1 MDDSNSMNQDIPK
14 NSLLTI
20 VNTIYS
26 LLSINKEIKEED
38 ALYSDEIYIEI
49 ISSLIPD
56 LQDEITPGQTPE
68 EKVEIIKN
76 LLSLLNNL
84 IEANLSDID
93 AEKLILEHDKESAKN
108 FLELL
113 LELISTL
120 MNAGEEEVEEDE
132 DNILGKHNI
141 SDGNINNK
149 KVKSTSFEG
158 NKKYNKEDEINID
171 NLESLK
177 MSLDKKSENKKT
189 ENNKNEESEEMKIDG
204 GYFGLDKEKSQSEEN
219 LIYNKEKNEDNKSNS
234 KIMNISHISDDIK
247 DKKIEIEDELNSNKK
262 SYEIPA
268 LLEGE
273 EKDTN
278 KKNLEKEFD
287 NDEEENSPN
296 KIKYEENKF
305 NLQNSEDD
313 LSSNNLK
320 EYAYSV
326 PNPYNKPLLSNNNS
340 SEDYG
345 ESRKDKNKKK
355 KEDDDIDLNYNDE
368 LDIKD
373 INKNSNTSLIN
384 SNISLHSKKSKNS
397 NRVNDS
403 KLQESSNKN
412 TSSKK
417 KESVLGGNN
426 KVSNKSSSKKGNKS
440 NTNNSKN
447 DNENEEEITES
458 LSNDISKSS
467 IYTIQ
472 EGSKASLG
480 SKNSKK
486 NKNSN
491 LNKSKNSKK
500 SSNKGNSNRSSCSTI
515 INSEVPLGDQG
526 FKSELVKELQ
536 KIYGNKMAKVLQGPN
551 NSFSNLD
558 LVIQELKM
566 AKKQEKQMRM
576 QQNSNSKDKNI
587 DDKINEINSIEDIYL
602 NKEFLIKNQKQIQ
615 QFLQMHS
622 QNLKRRQNE
631 QEKYIRD
638 IGQNIQFMRK
648 MKDYEL
654 KRIEDEIQ
662 RKKEMNVNNGDE
674 EVYFVKKIFDMNLQ
688 LEMNNCNREIE
699 SIKMIN
705 EMKEEEKNKNIFDID
720 RYYTDKIA
728 ILNEIG
734 RREKK
739 EKRRSKMEGDLI
751 YEQLRIVPKK
761 SLRKKLKQIINSMDD
776 DYYNN
781 VEVNNNNQEEI
792 EKILDN
798 YYKK

>member
-1 MDDSNSMNQDIPK
+1 
-14 NSLLTI
+14 
-20 VNTIYS
+20 
-26 LLSINKEIKEED
+26 
-38 ALYSDEIYIEI
+38 
-49 ISSLIPD
+49 
-56 LQDEITPGQTPE
+56 
-68 EKVEIIKN
+68 
-76 LLSLLNNL
+76 
-84 IEANLSDID
+84 
-93 AEKLILEHDKESAKN
+93 
-108 FLELL
+108 
-113 LELISTL
+113 
-120 MNAGEEEVEEDE
+120 
-132 DNILGKHNI
+132 
-141 SDGNINNK
+141 
-149 KVKSTSFEG
+149 
-158 NKKYNKEDEINID
+158 
-171 NLESLK
+171 
-177 MSLDKKSENKKT
+177 
-189 ENNKNEESEEMKIDG
+189 
-204 GYFGLDKEKSQSEEN
+204 
-219 LIYNKEKNEDNKSNS
+219 
-234 KIMNISHISDDIK
+234 
-247 DKKIEIEDELNSNKK
+247 
-262 SYEIPA
+262 
-268 LLEGE
+268 
-273 EKDTN
+273 
-278 KKNLEKEFD
+278 
-287 NDEEENSPN
+287 
-296 KIKYEENKF
+296 
-305 NLQNSEDD
+305 
-313 LSSNNLK
+313 
-320 EYAYSV
+320 
-326 PNPYNKPLLSNNNS
+326 
-340 SEDYG
+340 
-345 ESRKDKNKKK
+345 
-355 KEDDDIDLNYNDE
+355 
-368 LDIKD
+368 
-373 INKNSNTSLIN
+373 
-384 SNISLHSKKSKNS
+384 
-397 NRVNDS
+397 
-403 KLQESSNKN
+403 
-412 TSSKK
+412 
-417 KESVLGGNN
+417 
-426 KVSNKSSSKKGNKS
+426 
-440 NTNNSKN
+440 
-447 DNENEEEITES
+447 
-458 LSNDISKSS
+458 
-467 IYTIQ
+467 
-472 EGSKASLG
+472 
-480 SKNSKK
+480 
-486 NKNSN
+486 
-491 LNKSKNSKK
+491 
-500 SSNKGNSNRSSCSTI
+500 
-515 INSEVPLGDQG
+515 VPLGDQG

-654 KRIEDEIQ
+654 KRLEDEIQ
-662 RKKEMNVNNGDE
+662 RKKEMNVNNADE
-674 EVYFVKKIFDMNLQ
+674 EVNFVKKVFDMNLQ

>member
-1 MDDSNSMNQDIPK
+1 MDESNSINQDIPK
-14 NSLLTI
+14 SSLLTI

-26 LLSINKEIKEED
+26 LLSINKEIKEEN

-132 DNILGKHNI
+132 DNILEKHNI

-177 MSLDKKSENKKT
+177 MSENKKT

-219 LIYNKEKNEDNKSNS
+219 LVYNKEKNEDNKSNS
-234 KIMNISHISDDIK
+234 KIMNIADEIK
-247 DKKIEIEDELNSNKK
+247 DKKMEDEDELNSNKK

-273 EKDTN
+273 EKDTK

-287 NDEEENSPN
+287 NDEEDISPN

-326 PNPYNKPLLSNNNS
+326 PNPYNKPLLTNNNS

-345 ESRKDKNKKK
+345 ESRKEKNKKD
-355 KEDDDIDLNYNDE
+355 DDDIDLNYNDE

-373 INKNSNTSLIN
+373 INKNSNTSLLN

-426 KVSNKSSSKKGNKS
+426 KVSNNVSSKKGNKS

-447 DNENEEEITES
+447 DNENEEEISES

-467 IYTIQ
+467 IYTNQ
-472 EGSKASLG
+472 DGSKASSG

-576 QQNSNSKDKNI
+576 QQSSDSKDKNI

-662 RKKEMNVNNGDE
+662 RKKEMNVNNADE
-674 EVYFVKKIFDMNLQ
+674 ETYLVKKIFDMNLQ
-688 LEMNNCNREIE
+688 LEMDNYNREIE
-699 SIKMIN
+699 NIRKIN
-705 EMKEEEKNKNIFDID
+705 EMKEEEKKKNIFDID
-720 RYYTDKIA
+720 RYYNDKIA

-734 RREKK
+734 KREKK

-761 SLRKKLKQIINSMDD
+761 SLRKKLKQIINAMDD
-776 DYYNN
+776 GYYNN
-781 VEVNNNNQEEI
+781 LEVNNNNQEEI

-798 YYKK
+798 YYNK

>member
-1 MDDSNSMNQDIPK
+1 MDESNSINQDIPK
-14 NSLLTI
+14 SSLLTI

-26 LLSINKEIKEED
+26 LLSINKEIKEEN

-132 DNILGKHNI
+132 DNILEKHNI

-177 MSLDKKSENKKT
+177 MSENKKT

-219 LIYNKEKNEDNKSNS
+219 LVYNKEKNEDNKSNS
-234 KIMNISHISDDIK
+234 KIMNIADEIK
-247 DKKIEIEDELNSNKK
+247 DKKMEDEDELNSNKK

-273 EKDTN
+273 EKDTK

-287 NDEEENSPN
+287 NDEEDISPN

-326 PNPYNKPLLSNNNS
+326 PNPYNKPLLTNNNS

-345 ESRKDKNKKK
+345 ESRKEKNKKD
-355 KEDDDIDLNYNDE
+355 DDDIDLNYNDE

-373 INKNSNTSLIN
+373 INKNSNTSLLN

-426 KVSNKSSSKKGNKS
+426 KVSNNVSSKKGNKS

-447 DNENEEEITES
+447 DNENEEEISES

-467 IYTIQ
+467 IYTNQ
-472 EGSKASLG
+472 DGSKASSG

-576 QQNSNSKDKNI
+576 QQSSDSKDKNI

-662 RKKEMNVNNGDE
+662 RKKEMNVNNADE
-674 EVYFVKKIFDMNLQ
+674 ETYFVKKIFDMNLQ
-688 LEMNNCNREIE
+688 LEMDNYNREIE
-699 SIKMIN
+699 NIRKIN
-705 EMKEEEKNKNIFDID
+705 EMKEEEKKKNIFDID
-720 RYYTDKIA
+720 RYYNDKIA

-734 RREKK
+734 KREKK

-761 SLRKKLKQIINSMDD
+761 SLRKKLKQIINAMDD
-776 DYYNN
+776 GYYNN
-781 VEVNNNNQEEI
+781 LEVNNNNQEEI

>member
-1 MDDSNSMNQDIPK
+1 MDDSNSMNEDIPK

-26 LLSINKEIKEED
+26 LLSINKEVKEEE

-120 MNAGEEEVEEDE
+120 MNAGEEEAEEDE

-234 KIMNISHISDDIK
+234 KIMNSHISDEIK
-247 DKKIEIEDELNSNKK
+247 DKKIEDEDELNSNKK

-278 KKNLEKEFD
+278 KKNLEKEFN
-287 NDEEENSPN
+287 NDEEEISPN

-345 ESRKDKNKKK
+345 ESRKNKNKKD
-355 KEDDDIDLNYNDE
+355 DDDIDLNYNDE

-426 KVSNKSSSKKGNKS
+426 KASNKSSSKKGNKS

-447 DNENEEEITES
+447 DNEIEEEITES
-458 LSNDISKSS
+458 LINDISKSS
-467 IYTIQ
+467 IYTIH
-472 EGSKASLG
+472 EGSKASSG

-566 AKKQEKQMRM
+566 AKNQEKQMRM
-576 QQNSNSKDKNI
+576 QQSSDSKDKNI

-622 QNLKRRQNE
+622 QNLKRKQNE

-654 KRIEDEIQ
+654 KRLEDEIQ
-662 RKKEMNVNNGDE
+662 RKKEMNVNNADE
-674 EVYFVKKIFDMNLQ
+674 EVNFVKKVFDMNLQ

-751 YEQLRIVPKK
+751 YEQLRIFPKK
-761 SLRKKLKQIINSMDD
+761 NLRKKLKQIINSMDD

>member
-120 MNAGEEEVEEDE
+120 MNAGEEEAEEDE

-234 KIMNISHISDDIK
+234 KIMNSHISDEIK
-247 DKKIEIEDELNSNKK
+247 DKKIEDEDELNSNKK

-278 KKNLEKEFD
+278 KKNLEKEFN
-287 NDEEENSPN
+287 NDEEEISPN

-345 ESRKDKNKKK
+345 ESRKNKNKKD
-355 KEDDDIDLNYNDE
+355 DDDIDLNYNDE

-426 KVSNKSSSKKGNKS
+426 KASNKSSSKKGNKS

-467 IYTIQ
+467 IYTIH

-515 INSEVPLGDQG
+515 INSEMPLGDQG
-526 FKSELVKELQ
+526 FKSELGKELQ

-576 QQNSNSKDKNI
+576 QQNSDSKDKNI

-622 QNLKRRQNE
+622 QNLKRKQNE

-654 KRIEDEIQ
+654 KRLEDEIQ
-662 RKKEMNVNNGDE
+662 RKKEMNVNNADE
-674 EVYFVKKIFDMNLQ
+674 EVNFVKKVFDMNLQ

-751 YEQLRIVPKK
+751 YEQLRIFPKK
-761 SLRKKLKQIINSMDD
+761 NLRKKLKQIINSMDD

>member
-1 MDDSNSMNQDIPK
+1 MDDSNSMNEDIPK

-26 LLSINKEIKEED
+26 LLSINKEVKEEE

-120 MNAGEEEVEEDE
+120 MNAGEEEAEEDE

-234 KIMNISHISDDIK
+234 KIMNSHISDEIK
-247 DKKIEIEDELNSNKK
+247 DKKIEDEDELNSNKK

-278 KKNLEKEFD
+278 KKNLEKEFN
-287 NDEEENSPN
+287 NDEEEISPN

-345 ESRKDKNKKK
+345 ESRKNKNKKD
-355 KEDDDIDLNYNDE
+355 DDDIDLNYNDE

-426 KVSNKSSSKKGNKS
+426 KASNKSSSKKGNKS

-447 DNENEEEITES
+447 DNEIEEEITES
-458 LSNDISKSS
+458 LINDISKSS
-467 IYTIQ
+467 IYTIH
-472 EGSKASLG
+472 EGSKASSG

-515 INSEVPLGDQG
+515 INSEMPLGDQG

-566 AKKQEKQMRM
+566 AKNQEKQMRM
-576 QQNSNSKDKNI
+576 QQSSDSKDKNI

-622 QNLKRRQNE
+622 QNLKRKQNE

-654 KRIEDEIQ
+654 KRLEDEIQ
-662 RKKEMNVNNGDE
+662 RKKEMNVNNADE
-674 EVYFVKKIFDMNLQ
+674 EVNFVKKVFDMNLQ

-751 YEQLRIVPKK
+751 YEQLRIFPKK
-761 SLRKKLKQIINSMDD
+761 NLRKKLKQIINSMDD

>member
-1 MDDSNSMNQDIPK
+1 
-14 NSLLTI
+14 
-20 VNTIYS
+20 
-26 LLSINKEIKEED
+26 
-38 ALYSDEIYIEI
+38 
-49 ISSLIPD
+49 
-56 LQDEITPGQTPE
+56 
-68 EKVEIIKN
+68 
-76 LLSLLNNL
+76 
-84 IEANLSDID
+84 
-93 AEKLILEHDKESAKN
+93 
-108 FLELL
+108 
-113 LELISTL
+113 
-120 MNAGEEEVEEDE
+120 
-132 DNILGKHNI
+132 
-141 SDGNINNK
+141 
-149 KVKSTSFEG
+149 
-158 NKKYNKEDEINID
+158 
-171 NLESLK
+171 
-177 MSLDKKSENKKT
+177 
-189 ENNKNEESEEMKIDG
+189 
-204 GYFGLDKEKSQSEEN
+204 
-219 LIYNKEKNEDNKSNS
+219 
-234 KIMNISHISDDIK
+234 
-247 DKKIEIEDELNSNKK
+247 
-262 SYEIPA
+262 
-268 LLEGE
+268 
-273 EKDTN
+273 
-278 KKNLEKEFD
+278 
-287 NDEEENSPN
+287 
-296 KIKYEENKF
+296 
-305 NLQNSEDD
+305 
-313 LSSNNLK
+313 
-320 EYAYSV
+320 
-326 PNPYNKPLLSNNNS
+326 
-340 SEDYG
+340 
-345 ESRKDKNKKK
+345 
-355 KEDDDIDLNYNDE
+355 
-368 LDIKD
+368 
-373 INKNSNTSLIN
+373 
-384 SNISLHSKKSKNS
+384 
-397 NRVNDS
+397 
-403 KLQESSNKN
+403 LQESSNKN

-426 KVSNKSSSKKGNKS
+426 KASNKSSSKKGNKS

-447 DNENEEEITES
+447 DNEIEEEITES
-458 LSNDISKSS
+458 LINDISKSS
-467 IYTIQ
+467 IYTIH
-472 EGSKASLG
+472 EGSKASSG

-515 INSEVPLGDQG
+515 INSEMPLGDQG

-566 AKKQEKQMRM
+566 AKNQEKQMRM
-576 QQNSNSKDKNI
+576 QQSSDSKDKNI

-654 KRIEDEIQ
+654 KRLEDEIQ
-662 RKKEMNVNNGDE
+662 RKKEMNVNNADE
-674 EVYFVKKIFDMNLQ
+674 EVNFVKKVFDMNLQ

-751 YEQLRIVPKK
+751 YEQLRIFPKK
-761 SLRKKLKQIINSMDD
+761 NLRKKLKQIINSMDD

>member
-1 MDDSNSMNQDIPK
+1 MDDSNSMNQDTPK

-26 LLSINKEIKEED
+26 LLSINKEIKKED
-38 ALYSDEIYIEI
+38 ELYSDEIYIEI
-49 ISSLIPD
+49 IGTLIPD
-56 LQDEITPGQTPE
+56 LQDELTPGQTPE

-84 IEANLSDID
+84 IEANLSEID
-93 AEKLILEHDKESAKN
+93 PEKLVLEHDKESAKN

-141 SDGNINNK
+141 SDGNINK
-149 KVKSTSFEG
+149 KIKSTSFEE
-158 NKKYNKEDEINID
+158 NKKYNKEEEINID

-234 KIMNISHISDDIK
+234 KIMNISHIEDEIK
-247 DKKIEIEDELNSNKK
+247 DKKLEDEDENELNSNKK

-287 NDEEENSPN
+287 NEEEENSPN

-320 EYAYSV
+320 EFAYSV

-345 ESRKDKNKKK
+345 ESRKEKNKKD
-355 KEDDDIDLNYNDE
+355 DDDIDLNYNDE

-373 INKNSNTSLIN
+373 INKNSNTSLLN

-426 KVSNKSSSKKGNKS
+426 KVSNNASSKKGNKS

-467 IYTIQ
+467 IYTIH
-472 EGSKASLG
+472 EGSKASSG

-486 NKNSN
+486 NKISN

-515 INSEVPLGDQG
+515 INSEVPLFDQG

-566 AKKQEKQMRM
+566 AKKQDKQMRM
-576 QQNSNSKDKNI
+576 QQSSDSKDKGV
-587 DDKINEINSIEDIYL
+587 DDNINEINSIEDIYL

-615 QFLQMHS
+615 KFLQLHS

-654 KRIEDEIQ
+654 KRLEEEIQ
-662 RKKEMNVNNGDE
+662 RKKEMNINNIDE
-674 EVYFVKKIFDMNLQ
+674 ELYFVRKIYEMNFQ
-688 LEMNNCNREIE
+688 LELNNRNREME
-699 SIKMIN
+699 SIRMIN
-705 EMKEEEKNKNIFDID
+705 EMKKEEKNKNIFDID

-734 RREKK
+734 RREKN
-739 EKRRSKMEGDLI
+739 EKRRSKIEENNI
-751 YEQLRIVPKK
+751 YNQLKVVPKK
-761 SLRKKLKQIINSMDD
+761 SLRKKLKQIINSIDD

-781 VEVNNNNQEEI
+781 EEVNNNNQEEI

>member
-1 MDDSNSMNQDIPK
+1 MDESNSINQDIPK
-14 NSLLTI
+14 SSLLTI

-26 LLSINKEIKEED
+26 LLSINKEIKEEN

-132 DNILGKHNI
+132 DNILEKHNI

-177 MSLDKKSENKKT
+177 MSENKKT

-219 LIYNKEKNEDNKSNS
+219 LVYNKEKNEDNKSNS
-234 KIMNISHISDDIK
+234 KIMNIADEIK
-247 DKKIEIEDELNSNKK
+247 DKKMEDEDELNSNKK

-273 EKDTN
+273 EKDTK

-287 NDEEENSPN
+287 NDEEDISPN

-326 PNPYNKPLLSNNNS
+326 PNPYNKPLLTNNNS

-345 ESRKDKNKKK
+345 ESRKEKNKKD
-355 KEDDDIDLNYNDE
+355 DDDIDLNYNDE

-373 INKNSNTSLIN
+373 INKNSNTSLLN

-426 KVSNKSSSKKGNKS
+426 KVSNNVSSKKGNKS

-447 DNENEEEITES
+447 DNENEEEISES

-467 IYTIQ
+467 IYTNQ
-472 EGSKASLG
+472 DGSKASSG

-576 QQNSNSKDKNI
+576 QQSSDSKDKNI

-662 RKKEMNVNNGDE
+662 RKKEMNVNNADE
-674 EVYFVKKIFDMNLQ
+674 ETYLVKKIFDMNLQ
-688 LEMNNCNREIE
+688 LEMDNYNREIE
-699 SIKMIN
+699 NIRKIN
-705 EMKEEEKNKNIFDID
+705 EMKEEEKKKNIFDID
-720 RYYTDKIA
+720 RYYNDKIA

-734 RREKK
+734 KREKK

-761 SLRKKLKQIINSMDD
+761 SLRKKLKQIINAMDD
-776 DYYNN
+776 GYYNN
-781 VEVNNNNQEEI
+781 LEVNNNNQEEI

>member
-1 MDDSNSMNQDIPK
+1 MDDSNSMNEDIPK

-26 LLSINKEIKEED
+26 LLSINKEVKEEE

-120 MNAGEEEVEEDE
+120 MNAGEEEAEEDE

-234 KIMNISHISDDIK
+234 KIMNSHISDEIK
-247 DKKIEIEDELNSNKK
+247 DKKIEDEDELNSNKK

-278 KKNLEKEFD
+278 KKNLEKEFN
-287 NDEEENSPN
+287 NDEEEISPN

-345 ESRKDKNKKK
+345 ESRKNKNKKD
-355 KEDDDIDLNYNDE
+355 DDDIDLNYNDE

-426 KVSNKSSSKKGNKS
+426 KASNKSSSKKGNKS

-447 DNENEEEITES
+447 DNEIEEEITES
-458 LSNDISKSS
+458 LINDISKSS
-467 IYTIQ
+467 IYTIH
-472 EGSKASLG
+472 EGSKASSG

-515 INSEVPLGDQG
+515 INSEMPLGDQG

-576 QQNSNSKDKNI
+576 QQSSDSKDKNI

-654 KRIEDEIQ
+654 KRLEDEIQ
-662 RKKEMNVNNGDE
+662 RKKEMNVNNADE
-674 EVYFVKKIFDMNLQ
+674 EVNFVKKVFDMNLQ

-751 YEQLRIVPKK
+751 YEQLRIFPKK
-761 SLRKKLKQIINSMDD
+761 NLRKKLKQIINSMDD

>member
-1 MDDSNSMNQDIPK
+1 MDDSNSMNEDIPK

-26 LLSINKEIKEED
+26 LLSINKEVKEEE

-120 MNAGEEEVEEDE
+120 MNAGEEEAEEDE

-234 KIMNISHISDDIK
+234 KIMNSHISDEIK
-247 DKKIEIEDELNSNKK
+247 DKKIEDEDELNSNKK

-278 KKNLEKEFD
+278 KKNLEKEFN
-287 NDEEENSPN
+287 NDEEEISPN

-345 ESRKDKNKKK
+345 ESRKNKNKKD
-355 KEDDDIDLNYNDE
+355 DDDIDLNYNDE

-426 KVSNKSSSKKGNKS
+426 KASNKSSSKKGNKS

-447 DNENEEEITES
+447 DNEIEEEITES
-458 LSNDISKSS
+458 LINDISKSS
-467 IYTIQ
+467 IYTIH
-472 EGSKASLG
+472 EGSKASSG

-500 SSNKGNSNRSSCSTI
+500 TSNKGNSNRSSCSTI
-515 INSEVPLGDQG
+515 INSEMPLGDQG

-566 AKKQEKQMRM
+566 AKNQEKQMRM
-576 QQNSNSKDKNI
+576 QQSSDSKDKNI

-654 KRIEDEIQ
+654 KRLEDEIQ
-662 RKKEMNVNNGDE
+662 RKKEMNVNNADE
-674 EVYFVKKIFDMNLQ
+674 EVNFVKKVFDMNLQ

-751 YEQLRIVPKK
+751 YEQLRIFPKK
-761 SLRKKLKQIINSMDD
+761 NLRKKLKQIINSMDD

>member
-120 MNAGEEEVEEDE
+120 MNAGEEEAEEDE

-234 KIMNISHISDDIK
+234 KIMNSHISDEIK
-247 DKKIEIEDELNSNKK
+247 DKKIEDEDELNSNKK

-278 KKNLEKEFD
+278 KKNLEKEFN
-287 NDEEENSPN
+287 NDEEEISPN

-345 ESRKDKNKKK
+345 ESRKNKNKKD
-355 KEDDDIDLNYNDE
+355 DDDIDLNYNDE

-467 IYTIQ
+467 IYTIH

-515 INSEVPLGDQG
+515 INSEMPLGDQG

-566 AKKQEKQMRM
+566 AKNQEKQMRM
-576 QQNSNSKDKNI
+576 QQSSDSKDKNI

-622 QNLKRRQNE
+622 QNLKRKQNE

-654 KRIEDEIQ
+654 KRLEDEIQ
-662 RKKEMNVNNGDE
+662 RKKEMNVNNADE
-674 EVYFVKKIFDMNLQ
+674 EVNFVKKVFDMNLQ

-751 YEQLRIVPKK
+751 YEQLRIFPKK
-761 SLRKKLKQIINSMDD
+761 NLRKKLKQIINSMDD

>member
-49 ISSLIPD
+49 INSLIPD

-120 MNAGEEEVEEDE
+120 MNAGEEEAEEDE

-345 ESRKDKNKKK
+345 ESRKDKNKKD
-355 KEDDDIDLNYNDE
+355 DDDIDLNYNDE

-426 KVSNKSSSKKGNKS
+426 KVTNKSSSKKGNKS
-440 NTNNSKN
+440 NTNNSKD

-662 RKKEMNVNNGDE
+662 RKKEMNVNNADE
-674 EVYFVKKIFDMNLQ
+674 EVNFVKKVFDMNLQ

-705 EMKEEEKNKNIFDID
+705 EMKEEEKNKNIFDLD

>member
-1 MDDSNSMNQDIPK
+1 MDDSNSMNEDIPK

-26 LLSINKEIKEED
+26 LLSINKEVKEEE

-120 MNAGEEEVEEDE
+120 MNAGEEEAEEDE

-234 KIMNISHISDDIK
+234 KIMNSHISDEIK
-247 DKKIEIEDELNSNKK
+247 DKKIEDEDELNSNKK

-278 KKNLEKEFD
+278 KKNLEKEFN
-287 NDEEENSPN
+287 NDEEEISPN

-345 ESRKDKNKKK
+345 ESRKNKNKKD
-355 KEDDDIDLNYNDE
+355 DDDIDLNYNDE

-426 KVSNKSSSKKGNKS
+426 KASNKSSSKKGNKS

-447 DNENEEEITES
+447 DNEIEEEITES
-458 LSNDISKSS
+458 LINDISKSS
-467 IYTIQ
+467 IYTIH
-472 EGSKASLG
+472 EGSKASSG

-515 INSEVPLGDQG
+515 INSEMPLGDQG

-566 AKKQEKQMRM
+566 AKNQEKQMRM
-576 QQNSNSKDKNI
+576 QQSSDSKDKNI

-654 KRIEDEIQ
+654 KRLEDEIQ
-662 RKKEMNVNNGDE
+662 RKKEMNVNNADE
-674 EVYFVKKIFDMNLQ
+674 EVNFVKKVFDMNLQ

-751 YEQLRIVPKK
+751 YEQLRIFPKK
-761 SLRKKLKQIINSMDD
+761 NLRKKLKQIINSMDD

>member
-1 MDDSNSMNQDIPK
+1 MN
-14 NSLLTI
+14 T
-20 VNTIYS
+20 
-26 LLSINKEIKEED
+26 
-38 ALYSDEIYIEI
+38 
-49 ISSLIPD
+49 
-56 LQDEITPGQTPE
+56 
-68 EKVEIIKN
+68 
-76 LLSLLNNL
+76 
-84 IEANLSDID
+84 
-93 AEKLILEHDKESAKN
+93 
-108 FLELL
+108 
-113 LELISTL
+113 
-120 MNAGEEEVEEDE
+120 
-132 DNILGKHNI
+132 
-141 SDGNINNK
+141 
-149 KVKSTSFEG
+149 
-158 NKKYNKEDEINID
+158 
-171 NLESLK
+171 
-177 MSLDKKSENKKT
+177 
-189 ENNKNEESEEMKIDG
+189 
-204 GYFGLDKEKSQSEEN
+204 
-219 LIYNKEKNEDNKSNS
+219 
-234 KIMNISHISDDIK
+234 SHISDEIK
-247 DKKIEIEDELNSNKK
+247 DKKMEDEDELNSNKK

-273 EKDTN
+273 EKGTN

-345 ESRKDKNKKK
+345 ESRKDKNKKD
-355 KEDDDIDLNYNDE
+355 DDDIDLNYNDE

-373 INKNSNTSLIN
+373 MNKNSNTSLIN

-397 NRVNDS
+397 NRINDS

-426 KVSNKSSSKKGNKS
+426 KVSNNASSKKGNKS

-447 DNENEEEITES
+447 NDENEEEITES

-467 IYTIQ
+467 IYTIH
-472 EGSKASLG
+472 EGSKASSG

-536 KIYGNKMAKVLQGPN
+536 KIYRNKMAKVLQGPN

-576 QQNSNSKDKNI
+576 QQSSDSKDKNI

-622 QNLKRRQNE
+622 QNLKKRQNE

-648 MKDYEL
+648 MKDYEQKIL
-654 KRIEDEIQ
+654 EDEIQ
-662 RKKEMNVNNGDE
+662 RKKEMNVNNIE
-674 EVYFVKKIFDMNLQ
+674 EEKYFVKKVFEMNLQ
-688 LEMNNCNREIE
+688 LEMNNYNREME
-699 SIKMIN
+699 SIKMLN
-705 EMKEEEKNKNIFDID
+705 EMKEEEIKKNIFDID
-720 RYYTDKIA
+720 RYYADKIA

-739 EKRRSKMEGDLI
+739 EKRRSKMEGDLM
-751 YEQLRIVPKK
+751 YEQLRIFPKK
-761 SLRKKLKQIINSMDD
+761 NLRKKLKQIINAIDD

-798 YYKK
+798 YYKNK

>member
-1 MDDSNSMNQDIPK
+1 MDDSNSMNEDIPK

-26 LLSINKEIKEED
+26 LLSINKEVKEEE

-120 MNAGEEEVEEDE
+120 MNAGEEEAEEDE

-177 MSLDKKSENKKT
+177 MSLDKK
-189 ENNKNEESEEMKIDG
+189 DG

-234 KIMNISHISDDIK
+234 KIMNSHISDEIK
-247 DKKIEIEDELNSNKK
+247 DKKIEDEDELNSNKK

-278 KKNLEKEFD
+278 KKNLEKEFN
-287 NDEEENSPN
+287 NDEEEISPN

-345 ESRKDKNKKK
+345 ESRKNKNKKD
-355 KEDDDIDLNYNDE
+355 DDDIDLNYNDE

-426 KVSNKSSSKKGNKS
+426 KASNKSSSKKGNKS

-447 DNENEEEITES
+447 DNEIEEEITES
-458 LSNDISKSS
+458 LINDISKSS
-467 IYTIQ
+467 IYTIH
-472 EGSKASLG
+472 EGSKASSG

-515 INSEVPLGDQG
+515 INSEMPLGDQG

-566 AKKQEKQMRM
+566 AKNQEKQMRM
-576 QQNSNSKDKNI
+576 QQSSDSKDKNI

-654 KRIEDEIQ
+654 KRLEDEIQ
-662 RKKEMNVNNGDE
+662 RKKEMNVNNADE
-674 EVYFVKKIFDMNLQ
+674 EVNFVKKVFDMNLQ

-751 YEQLRIVPKK
+751 YEQLRIFPKK
-761 SLRKKLKQIINSMDD
+761 NLRKKLKQIINSMDD

>member
-1 MDDSNSMNQDIPK
+1 MDDSNSMNEDIPK

-26 LLSINKEIKEED
+26 LLSINKEVKEEE

-120 MNAGEEEVEEDE
+120 MNAGEEEAEEDE

-234 KIMNISHISDDIK
+234 KIMNSHISDEIK
-247 DKKIEIEDELNSNKK
+247 DKKIEDEDELNSNKK

-278 KKNLEKEFD
+278 KKNLEKEFN
-287 NDEEENSPN
+287 NDEEEISPN

-345 ESRKDKNKKK
+345 ESRKNKNKKD
-355 KEDDDIDLNYNDE
+355 DDDIDLNYNDE

-417 KESVLGGNN
+417 KDSVLGGNN
-426 KVSNKSSSKKGNKS
+426 KASNKSSSKKGNKS

-447 DNENEEEITES
+447 DNEIEEEITES
-458 LSNDISKSS
+458 LINDISKSS
-467 IYTIQ
+467 IYTIH
-472 EGSKASLG
+472 EGSKASSG

-515 INSEVPLGDQG
+515 INSEMPLGDQG

-566 AKKQEKQMRM
+566 AKNQEKQMRM
-576 QQNSNSKDKNI
+576 QQSSDSKDKNI

-622 QNLKRRQNE
+622 QNLKRKQNE

-654 KRIEDEIQ
+654 KRLEDEIQ
-662 RKKEMNVNNGDE
+662 RKKEMNVNNADE
-674 EVYFVKKIFDMNLQ
+674 EVNFVKKVFDMNLQ

-751 YEQLRIVPKK
+751 YEQLRIFPKK
-761 SLRKKLKQIINSMDD
+761 NLRKKLKQIINSMDD

>member
-120 MNAGEEEVEEDE
+120 MNAGEEEAEEDE

-234 KIMNISHISDDIK
+234 KIMNSHISDEIK
-247 DKKIEIEDELNSNKK
+247 DKKIEDEDELNSNKK

-278 KKNLEKEFD
+278 KKNLEKEFN
-287 NDEEENSPN
+287 NDEEEISPN

-345 ESRKDKNKKK
+345 ESRKDKNKKD
-355 KEDDDIDLNYNDE
+355 DDDIDLNYNDE

-426 KVSNKSSSKKGNKS
+426 KASNKSSSKKGNKS

-447 DNENEEEITES
+447 DNEIEEEITES
-458 LSNDISKSS
+458 LINDISKSS
-467 IYTIQ
+467 IYTIH
-472 EGSKASLG
+472 EGSKASSG

-515 INSEVPLGDQG
+515 INSEMPLGDQG

-566 AKKQEKQMRM
+566 AKNQEKQMRM
-576 QQNSNSKDKNI
+576 QQSSDSKDKNI

-654 KRIEDEIQ
+654 KRLEDEIQ
-662 RKKEMNVNNGDE
+662 RKKEMNVNNADE
-674 EVYFVKKIFDMNLQ
+674 EVNFVKKVFDMNLQ

-751 YEQLRIVPKK
+751 YEQLRIFPKK
-761 SLRKKLKQIINSMDD
+761 NLRKKLKQIINSMDD

>member
-49 ISSLIPD
+49 INSLIPD

-120 MNAGEEEVEEDE
+120 MNAGEEEAEEDE

-247 DKKIEIEDELNSNKK
+247 DKKMEIEDELNSNKK

-345 ESRKDKNKKK
+345 ESRKDKNKKD
-355 KEDDDIDLNYNDE
+355 DDDIDLNYNDE

-426 KVSNKSSSKKGNKS
+426 KVTNKSSSKKGNKS

>member
-26 LLSINKEIKEED
+26 LLSINKEVKEEE

-120 MNAGEEEVEEDE
+120 MNAGEEEAEEDE

-234 KIMNISHISDDIK
+234 KIMNSHISDEIK
-247 DKKIEIEDELNSNKK
+247 DKKIEDEDELNSNKK

-278 KKNLEKEFD
+278 KKNLEKEFN
-287 NDEEENSPN
+287 NDEEEISPN

-345 ESRKDKNKKK
+345 ESRKNKNKKD
-355 KEDDDIDLNYNDE
+355 DDDIDLNYNDE

-426 KVSNKSSSKKGNKS
+426 KASNKSSSKKGNKS

-447 DNENEEEITES
+447 DNEIEEEITES
-458 LSNDISKSS
+458 LINDISKSS
-467 IYTIQ
+467 IYTIH
-472 EGSKASLG
+472 EGSKASSG

-515 INSEVPLGDQG
+515 INSEMPLGDQG

-566 AKKQEKQMRM
+566 AKNQEKQMRM
-576 QQNSNSKDKNI
+576 QQSSDSKDKNI

-654 KRIEDEIQ
+654 KRLEDEIQ
-662 RKKEMNVNNGDE
+662 RKKEMNVNNADE
-674 EVYFVKKIFDMNLQ
+674 EVNFVKKVFDMNLQ

-751 YEQLRIVPKK
+751 YEQLRIFPKK
-761 SLRKKLKQIINSMDD
+761 NLRKKLKQIINSMDD

>member
-1 MDDSNSMNQDIPK
+1 MDESNSINQDIPK
-14 NSLLTI
+14 SSLLTI

-26 LLSINKEIKEED
+26 LLSINKEIKEEN

-132 DNILGKHNI
+132 DNILEKHNI

-177 MSLDKKSENKKT
+177 MSENKKT

-219 LIYNKEKNEDNKSNS
+219 LVYNKEKNEDNKSNS
-234 KIMNISHISDDIK
+234 KIMNIADEIK
-247 DKKIEIEDELNSNKK
+247 DKKMEDEDELNSNKK

-273 EKDTN
+273 EKDTK

-287 NDEEENSPN
+287 NDEEDISPN

-326 PNPYNKPLLSNNNS
+326 PNPYNKPLLTNNNS

-345 ESRKDKNKKK
+345 ESRKEKNKKD
-355 KEDDDIDLNYNDE
+355 DDDIDLNYNDE

-373 INKNSNTSLIN
+373 INKNSNTSLLN

-426 KVSNKSSSKKGNKS
+426 KVSNNVSSKKGNKS

-447 DNENEEEITES
+447 DNENEEEISES

-467 IYTIQ
+467 IYTNQ
-472 EGSKASLG
+472 DGSKASSG

-576 QQNSNSKDKNI
+576 QQSSDSKDKNI

-662 RKKEMNVNNGDE
+662 RKKEMNVNNADE
-674 EVYFVKKIFDMNLQ
+674 ETYLVKKIFDMNLQ
-688 LEMNNCNREIE
+688 LEMDNYNREIE
-699 SIKMIN
+699 NIRKIN
-705 EMKEEEKNKNIFDID
+705 EMKEEEKKKNIFDID
-720 RYYTDKIA
+720 RYYNDKIA

-734 RREKK
+734 KREKK
-739 EKRRSKMEGDLI
+739 EKRRSKMKGDLI

-761 SLRKKLKQIINSMDD
+761 SLRKKLKQIINAMDD
-776 DYYNN
+776 GYYNN
-781 VEVNNNNQEEI
+781 LEVNNNNQEEI